1 MFLNLDKWSLFS
13 MTYRFPWAMKVAAA
27 SGDMRKA
34 LGICRGAIE
43 MSETELRESTCTS
56 TLTSMVRVDHMAIA
70 LSRAYKSPIVDT
82 IQSLPQHQRIV
93 LCSVVKLFRKGKK
106 DTTIGELNKFSIDIS
121 KSTFIPPVGIMELSC
136 MCRVLGD
143 QGILKLRQSR
153 DDKLRTRTLQ
163 VDEAD
168 ISFALQGIR
177 FFRNSLQ

>member
-1 MFLNLDKWSLFS
+1 MHHLNEC
-13 MTYRFPWAMKVAAA
+13 MQKVAAA
-27 SGDMRKA
+27 FGDIRKA

-43 MSETELRESTCTS
+43 MIETELRESTCTS

-82 IQSLPQHQRIV
+82 IQSLPQHQQIV

-106 DTTIGELNKFSIDIS
+106 DTTIGELNKFYIDIC
-121 KSTFIPPVGIMELSC
+121 KSTLIPPVGIMELSC

-143 QGILKLRQSR
+143 QGILKLGQSR
-153 DDKLRTRTLQ
+153 DDNLRRLTLQ

-168 ISFALQGIR
+168 ISFALQV
-177 FFRNSLQ
+177 Q

>member
-1 MFLNLDKWSLFS
+1 
-13 MTYRFPWAMKVAAA
+13 MKVAAA
-27 SGDMRKA
+27 AGVEESSWY
-34 LGICRGAIE
+34 LQVE
-43 MSETELRESTCTS
+43 MLETELRESTCTS

-82 IQSLPQHQRIV
+82 IQSLPQHQQIV

-106 DTTIGELNKFSIDIS
+106 DTTIGEFSIDIS
-121 KSTFIPPVGIMELSC
+121 KSTLIPPVGIMELSC

-143 QGILKLRQSR
+143 QGILKLGQSR
-153 DDKLRTRTLQ
+153 DNKLRTVTLQ